1 MYVWK
6 GACVCSIFI
15 ETKPLNVWATLSID
29 KHTVLFDL
37 KQKKNKRFMMYSKH
51 VLLCNVTSWLGG

>member
-1 MYVWK
+1 MCGK
-6 GACVCSIFI
+6 GHVF

>member
-1 MYVWK
+1 ME

-15 ETKPLNVWATLSID
+15 ESKPLNVWATLSID

-37 KQKKNKRFMMYSKH
+37 KQKKKRFMKYSKH